1 MDKLNNLTGNYG
13 NINNLDDF
21 LAQSDALKNP
31 ENLTKIDNDPE
42 LKADL
47 QGLIE
52 KNQDFDN
59 DTAFGDSG
67 ITPGEIANKFS
78 DVLGNYINNVNA
90 KNRDAEKAV
99 ETFVSGGN
107 IDMHSVMIAAEK
119 AKTTAQAEA
128 PKTLE
133 ERIAGI
139 ENKLM
144 SENNPNVMIVMGSVR
159 ILSTGLMMRVMTD
172 HTTATRSIVVHPPV

>member
-1 MDKLNNLTGNYG
+1 MIGPLSGFQGINNLSNMDKLNNLNNVTGNYG
-13 NINNLDDF
+13 SINKLDDF
-21 LAQSDALKNP
+21 LAQGDTLTNP
-31 ENLTKIDNDPE
+31 ENLTKIENDPE

-52 KNQDFDN
+52 KNQDFDKS
-59 DTAFGDSG
+59 DLSSPSE
-67 ITPGEIANKFS
+67 ITTGEVASKFS

-119 AKTTAQAEA
+119 ANLSMQLAVQMKNKIVQAYQEVS
-128 PKTLE
+128 
-133 ERIAGI
+133 RIQI
-139 ENKLM
+139 
-144 SENNPNVMIVMGSVR
+144 
-159 ILSTGLMMRVMTD
+159 
-172 HTTATRSIVVHPPV
+172 

>member
-1 MDKLNNLTGNYG
+1 MIGPLSGFQGINNLSNMDNLNNVTSNYG
-13 NINNLDDF
+13 NINKLDDF
-21 LAQSDALKNP
+21 LTRGDALANP
-31 ENLTKIDNDPE
+31 ENLTKIENDPE

-52 KNQDFDN
+52 KNQDFDKS
-59 DTAFGDSG
+59 DLSSPSE
-67 ITPGEIANKFS
+67 ITTGEVASKFS

-119 AKTTAQAEA
+119 ANLSMQLAVQMKNKIVQAYQEVS
-128 PKTLE
+128 
-133 ERIAGI
+133 RIQI
-139 ENKLM
+139 
-144 SENNPNVMIVMGSVR
+144 
-159 ILSTGLMMRVMTD
+159 
-172 HTTATRSIVVHPPV
+172 

>member
-1 MDKLNNLTGNYG
+1 MLEQLSGFQGINNLNNMDKLNNLTGNYG

-119 AKTTAQAEA
+119 ANLSMQLAVQMKNKIVQAYQEVS
-128 PKTLE
+128 
-133 ERIAGI
+133 RIQI
-139 ENKLM
+139 
-144 SENNPNVMIVMGSVR
+144 
-159 ILSTGLMMRVMTD
+159 
-172 HTTATRSIVVHPPV
+172 